1 MTFDWS
7 EYLKLAQE
15 LAGQA
20 VGPAE
25 EEAKLRSSVSRA
37 YYAAFCKARNY
48 LRDIKG
54 DFSIP
59 STGAAHGYVISVFK
73 SSSDRLG
80 RKVGDDLDRLRIR
93 RTKVDYDDSVTGL
106 LSIAKISL
114 KSAQDV
120 ISALNII

>member
-20 VGPAE
+20 VTPAN

-48 LRDIKG
+48 LRDIEG
-54 DFSIP
+54 HLIP
-59 STGAAHGYVISVFK
+59 STPEVHTYVRGEFTNRPDMLCRKIGAH
-73 SSSDRLG
+73 
-80 RKVGDDLDRLRIR
+80 LDRLRIQR
-93 RTKVDYDDSVTGL
+93 NRVDYDDSVTGL
-106 LSIAKISL
+106 PSTATMSL
-114 KSAQDV
+114 KLTQDV
-120 ISALNII
+120 ISVLSIL